1 VVGWLELSSELMMV
15 NRIREAIALS
25 QNAKMIQLSLTEAPK
40 LVRDADKTLEEQ
52 IESLASKRR
61 EETPSWWS
69 QWEESTAAKED
80 R

>member
-1 VVGWLELSSELMMV
+1 
-15 NRIREAIALS
+15 
-25 QNAKMIQLSLTEAPK
+25 MIQLSLTEAPK

-52 IESLASKRR
+52 IERLASKRR
-61 EETPSWWS
+61 EETPSWWA